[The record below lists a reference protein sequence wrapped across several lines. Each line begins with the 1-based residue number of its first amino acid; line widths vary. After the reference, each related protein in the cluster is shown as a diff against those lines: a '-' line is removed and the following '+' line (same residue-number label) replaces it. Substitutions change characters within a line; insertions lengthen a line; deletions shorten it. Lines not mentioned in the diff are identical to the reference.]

1 MKDPN
6 ESNPWQDWSAEV
18 GRRLHQQQLRIDR
31 LEAQLTQ
38 LLGQYK
44 ALEAK
49 PTYTIENINYRFD
62 QLKVEKLEGTLNI
75 GMTMPG
81 GEANGDSPF
90 PGTGEVEQLT
100 VGDNPNYYPDAPST
114 MPPQPEGP
122 FRELSQRLDGYVA
135 SEGERRLLGHEMEL
149 GMQLDVHHRR
159 SVLEDVRKQLPAR
172 IRHYIQQMTREEQ
185 EQARSNPGDMT
196 ERIFQ
201 KTKRDAESAIAA
213 YMRQLKAAS
222 LPSEG

>member
-6 ESNPWQDWSAEV
+6 ELNPWQDWSAEV
-18 GRRLHQQQLRIDR
+18 GRRLHQQQLQIER
-31 LEAQLTQ
+31 LETQLAQ
-38 LLGQYK
+38 LLGKFK

-75 GMTMPG
+75 GMTLPG
-81 GEANGDSPF
+81 GENGDGSF
-90 PGTGEVEQLT
+90 PGAGEVEQLT
-100 VGDNPNYYPDAPST
+100 VGDGPNYYPDAPSST
-114 MPPQPEGP
+114 QPQPEGP
-122 FRELSQRLDGYVA
+122 FRELSKRLDGYVA

-201 KTKRDAESAIAA
+201 KTKRDAEAAIAA
-213 YMRQLKAAS
+213 YMRQLKTAHP
-222 LPSEG
+222 PSEG